1 MRSNFMLGRFC
12 NTGFLVM
19 IHKIKKGLDLPI
31 TGHPKQSIEKGRPV
45 KEVALL
51 GPDYTGMKP
60 SMLVKEGD
68 SVKLGQPV
76 FECKKVPGVIYTAPA
91 SGKIKAITRGDKR
104 VFQNLVIEVE
114 GDGMDQVAFTKSKD
128 DVEGLLIE
136 SGLWASIRA
145 RPFSK
150 TAQPGTKPHS
160 LFITAIDS
168 NPLSAYPEV
177 IVREHAAA
185 FELGVKTLAKLT
197 DGKTFVCVRAG
208 STINVPSEGNIER
221 HEFTGVH
228 PAGNVGT
235 HIHMLD
241 AVGPKKTVW
250 HIGYQD
256 VIAVGKLFSEGKL
269 FVERVISVAGPM
281 ATQPR
286 LIKTRLG
293 ACLCDLL
300 EGEVRSGDVRRI
312 SGSAFNGRVAGKAP
326 YCYLGRFHNQV
337 TLLEEGKHREFF
349 GWHSPGLDKFSVKSV
364 FLSKLFPNK
373 RFAFDT
379 NTNGSPRAIV
389 PVGSY
394 EKVMPLD
401 ILPTQLLRLLLAYD
415 TDGAQELGILEL
427 DEEDLALCTFA
438 DPGKTDFGSVLR
450 ENLNII
456 EKEG

>member
-1 MRSNFMLGRFC
+1 
-12 NTGFLVM
+12 M

-31 TGHPKQSIEKGRPV
+31 TGHPKQSIEKGRAV
-45 KEVALL
+45 KHVALL
-51 GPDYTGMKP
+51 GPDYVGMKP

-68 SVKLGQPV
+68 RVKLGQPV

-91 SGKIKAITRGDKR
+91 SGIVKAVTRGERR

-114 GDGMDQVAFTKSKD
+114 GDGMDQVAFSKSRD

-136 SGLWASIRA
+136 SGLWSSIRA

-160 LFITAIDS
+160 LFITAVDT
-168 NPLSAYPEV
+168 NPLAAYPEV

-185 FELGVKTLAKLT
+185 FALGVKTLSKLT

-208 STINVPSEGNIER
+208 SNIQVPTEGNIER

-235 HIHMLD
+235 HIHLLD
-241 AVGPKKTVW
+241 PVSAQKTVW

-256 VIAVGKLFSEGKL
+256 VIAVGKLFGEGKL
-269 FVERVISVAGPM
+269 FVERVIAVAGPM

-286 LIKTRLG
+286 LLKTRLG
-293 ACLCDLL
+293 ACLCELL
-300 EGEVRSGDVRRI
+300 EGEVRSGDVRRV
-312 SGSAFNGRVAGKAP
+312 SGSVLNGRQAAQEP
-326 YCYLGRFHNQV
+326 FCYLGRFHNQV
-337 TLLEEGKHREFF
+337 TLLEEGREREFL
-349 GWHSPGLDKFSVKSV
+349 GWQSPGFDKFSVKSV
-364 FLSKLFPNK
+364 FVSSLFPRK

-401 ILPTQLLRLLLAYD
+401 ILPTHLLRLLMARD
-415 TDGAQELGILEL
+415 TDGVQELGALEL

-438 DPGKTDFGSVLR
+438 DPGKIDFGPVLR

>member
-1 MRSNFMLGRFC
+1 
-12 NTGFLVM
+12 M
-19 IHKIKKGLDLPI
+19 IHVIKKGLDLPI
-31 TGHPKQSIEKGRPV
+31 TGHPKQSIEKGRAV

-51 GPDYTGMKP
+51 GPDYVGMKP
-60 SMLVKEGD
+60 SMLVNVGD
-68 SVKLGQPV
+68 TVKLGQPV

-91 SGKIKAITRGDKR
+91 SGKVKEINRGERR
-104 VFQNLVIEVE
+104 VFESLVIEIE
-114 GDGMDQVAFTKSKD
+114 GDGMDQVQFKSSRD
-128 DVEGLLIE
+128 DVEALLIE
-136 SGLWASIRA
+136 SGLWSTIRA

-150 TAQPGTKPHS
+150 TAVPGTKPHS
-160 LFITAIDS
+160 IFITAIDT
-168 NPLSAYPEV
+168 NPLAPYPEV
-177 IVREHAAA
+177 VIRDHAAA

-197 DGKTFVCVRAG
+197 DGKTFVCVRGG
-208 STINVPSEGNIER
+208 SHIAVPNEGNIER

-235 HIHMLD
+235 HIHTLD
-241 AVGPKKTVW
+241 PVGAKKTVW

-256 VIAVGKLFSEGKL
+256 VIAIGKLFSEGKL

-286 LIKTRLG
+286 LIKTRVG

-300 EGEVRSGDVRRI
+300 EGEVKSGDVRRI
-312 SGSAFNGRVAGKAP
+312 SGSVFNGRSSQKP
-326 YCYLGRFHNQV
+326 FCYLGRFHQQV
-337 TLLEEGKHREFF
+337 TLMSEGREREFF
-349 GWHSPGLDKFSVKSV
+349 GWHSPGFDKFSIKNV
-364 FLSKLFPNK
+364 FVSKLFPNK
-373 RFAFDT
+373 KFAFNT

-389 PVGSY
+389 PVGCY

-401 ILPTQLLRLLLAYD
+401 ILPTQLLRLLIAKD

-438 DPGKTDFGSVLR
+438 DPGKTDFGPILR

>member
-1 MRSNFMLGRFC
+1 MFANY
-12 NTGFLVM
+12 NPGFGKAM
-19 IHKIKKGLDLPI
+19 IHVIKKGLDLPI
-31 TGHPKQSIEKGRPV
+31 TGHPKQSIEKGRAV

-51 GPDYTGMKP
+51 GPDYVGMKP
-60 SMLVKEGD
+60 SMLVNVGD
-68 SVKLGQPV
+68 QVKLGQPV

-91 SGKIKAITRGDKR
+91 SGKVKAITRGERR
-104 VFQNLVIEVE
+104 VFQNLVIEIE
-114 GDGMDQVAFTKSKD
+114 GDGMDQVEFKSSRD
-128 DVEGLLIE
+128 DVEALLIE
-136 SGLWASIRA
+136 SGLWTAIRT

-150 TAQPGTKPHS
+150 SATPGTKPHS
-160 LFITAIDS
+160 LFITAIDT

-177 IVREHAAA
+177 VVKEHAQA

-197 DGKTFVCVRAG
+197 DGKTFVCVRGG
-208 STINVPSEGNIER
+208 SHINVPTEGNIER

-235 HIHMLD
+235 HIHTLD
-241 AVGPKKTVW
+241 PVGAKKTVW

-256 VIAVGKLFSEGKL
+256 VIAVGKLFAEGKL
-269 FVERVISVAGPM
+269 FVERVVSVAGPM

-286 LIKTRLG
+286 LVKTRLG

-300 EGEVRSGDVRRI
+300 EGEVKSGDVRRV
-312 SGSAFNGRVAGKAP
+312 SGSAFNGRNSEKP
-326 YCYLGRFHNQV
+326 FCYLGRYHNQV
-337 TLLEEGKHREFF
+337 TLLEEGRDREFF

-364 FLSKLFPNK
+364 FLSKLFPSK
-373 RFAFDT
+373 KFAFNT

-401 ILPTQLLRLLLAYD
+401 ILATQLLRLLYAKD
-415 TDGAQELGILEL
+415 TDGAQELGALEL
-427 DEEDLALCTFA
+427 DEEDLALCTFV
-438 DPGKTDFGSVLR
+438 DPGKTDFGPILR